1 MPCSGQTIHAL
12 SGMFDDYAEVI
23 DSDSEN
29 EDNEFVFSLYSL
41 VLLNEMVISEVLI
54 FEILLS
60 YLISINIYPNL
71 SSTIDP

>member
-41 VLLNEMVISEVLI
+41 VLLDEKVIS
-54 FEILLS
+54 
-60 YLISINIYPNL
+60 
-71 SSTIDP
+71 